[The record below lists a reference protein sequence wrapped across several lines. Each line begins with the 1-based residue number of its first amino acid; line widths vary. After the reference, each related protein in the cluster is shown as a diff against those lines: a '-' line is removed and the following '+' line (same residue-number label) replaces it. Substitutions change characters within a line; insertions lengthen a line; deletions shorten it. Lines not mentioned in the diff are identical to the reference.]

1 MSATFPSNFRAPN
14 STVGTVNRSRSDSR
28 RTVAA
33 SGIVIVGRPRP
44 ITSHAAGSQCLDHR
58 RSRAEAAGDR
68 QGNVAGNRSDCL
80 GVLEEICLSIASAL
94 LLRFTHHGR
103 RFITATADLDE
114 IDGLFGQRAHYFS
127 RLVFRE
133 STSLEISRVEFDRHR
148 ESRSNGRAYAPN
160 DFDQKASSTLRI
172 STPLVRP
179 LIGQR
184 RKKLRNKI
192 TVRCVYLHATESGGL
207 GDASSFR
214 ELVDDLVD
222 LSGREFSR
230 RRHSRNLQRD
240 RARGDRSTSAGN
252 RVGLPPWVVQ
262 LHPDLGRRRSWRSWP
277 RQSVLRHHD
286 RRRRRHCPVRRS
298 AIGRP

>member
-44 ITSHAAGSQCLDHR
+44 ITSHAP
-58 RSRAEAAGDR
+58 EASASTIADR
-68 QGNVAGNRSDCL
+68 ERKPPVTARGMSPAIARTCL

-133 STSLEISRVEFDRHR
+133 STL
-148 ESRSNGRAYAPN
+148 
-160 DFDQKASSTLRI
+160 
-172 STPLVRP
+172 
-179 LIGQR
+179 
-184 RKKLRNKI
+184 
-192 TVRCVYLHATESGGL
+192 
-207 GDASSFR
+207 
-214 ELVDDLVD
+214 
-222 LSGREFSR
+222 
-230 RRHSRNLQRD
+230 
-240 RARGDRSTSAGN
+240 AGN
-252 RVGLPPWVVQ
+252 QP
-262 LHPDLGRRRSWRSWP
+262 S
-277 RQSVLRHHD
+277 
-286 RRRRRHCPVRRS
+286 
-298 AIGRP
+298 